1 MTTRVNGLYG
11 TYAANGDSIAGDT
24 MGGLH
29 IYKVVTSAALVSV
42 AAGTGTLD
50 AFYELNGTQAVM
62 WSPMTATGWTFAQEH
77 AMSAA
82 TDTALTALGAVT
94 SVTGVNLAGA

>member
-1 MTTRVNGLYG
+1 MTTKVNG
-11 TYAANGDSIAGDT
+11 THSIVDDDT

-29 IYKVVTSAALVSV
+29 IYKVIAPAALVTN

-50 AFYELNGTQAVM
+50 VFYALNGTQAVM
-62 WSPMTATGWTFAQEH
+62 WSAMTATGWTFAQEH

-82 TDTALTALGAVT
+82 TDTLLTALASVT
-94 SVTGVNLAGA
+94 SVTEVNLAGA

>member
-1 MTTRVNGLYG
+1 MTTKVHG
-11 TYAANGDSIAGDT
+11 THSIVDDDT

-29 IYKVVTSAALVSV
+29 IYKVIAPAALVTN

-50 AFYELNGTQAVM
+50 VFYALNGTQAVM
-62 WSPMTATGWTFAQEH
+62 WSPMTNTGWTFAQEH

-82 TDTALTALGAVT
+82 TDTLLTALASVT
-94 SVTGVNLAGA
+94 SVTEVNLAGA